1 MECVMIPFGAFG
13 YLEGSYIKINER
25 EQVFYYHDGE
35 WLLSTKNAKV
45 VRAQLGVKKHKFDK
59 GE

>member
-1 MECVMIPFGAFG
+1 MIPFGAFG

>member
-1 MECVMIPFGAFG
+1 MIPFGALG

-25 EQVFYYHDGE
+25 EQVFYFHNGE
-35 WLLSTKNAKV
+35 WLLSTKDADI
-45 VRAQLGVKKHKFDK
+45 VRAQLGAKKDKFDK